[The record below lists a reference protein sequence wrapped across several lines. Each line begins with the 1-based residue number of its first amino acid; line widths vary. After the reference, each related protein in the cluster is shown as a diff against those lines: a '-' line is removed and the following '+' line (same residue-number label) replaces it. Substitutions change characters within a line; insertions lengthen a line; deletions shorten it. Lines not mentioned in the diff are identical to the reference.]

1 MAGHSPNILLG
12 IYGPN
17 LETCTLLQ
25 SKIHGFHTLF
35 QGRIQ
40 NMDLGPWTTPWT
52 APNFQK
58 EIAPINI
65 KIYWRSGYE
74 KHRLLFIAYVLEG
87 LSCNSR
93 CYKQEGGVPNRIAI
107 WSCWN
112 ENIGGRNALD
122 LLYLKTSLWSS
133 HLWGCDT
140 SGKFSY

>member
-1 MAGHSPNILLG
+1 MDHP
-12 IYGPN
+12 
-17 LETCTLLQ
+17 Q
-25 SKIHGFHTLF
+25 FSKGN
-35 QGRIQ
+35 RPC
-40 NMDLGPWTTPWT
+40 NM
-52 APNFQK
+52 
-58 EIAPINI
+58 

-74 KHRLLFIAYVLEG
+74 KHRLIFIAYVLEG

-133 HLWGCDT
+133 HLWGVIQKQPAITKQTLKDV
-140 SGKFSY
+140 SNKYKSVFLFIP